1 MFIHRHH
8 NHHTTAQTLV
18 SWNCKSFEGDGAALI
33 LCSRLIEEGYT
44 KSKSGKTFFA
54 NHLLGFSRRRFFL
67 SSGKHNRFE
76 LLRFSSV
83 VLLKFSVLIGHSLI
97 VSNKKLLCRF
107 SPPSVPEHW
116 SRIITFPHL
125 ANLGQCSRRHRFDKS
140 PPGEHDL

>member
-1 MFIHRHH
+1 MSGRRLEVFIHRHH

-18 SWNCKSFEGDGAALI
+18 SWNCKSFEGDGTALI
-33 LCSRLIEEGYT
+33 HCSRLIEEGYT

-54 NHLLGFSRRRFFL
+54 NHLLGFSRRCFFL

-83 VLLKFSVLIGHSLI
+83 VSLKFLVLFGHSLI

-107 SPPSVPEHW
+107 SPLHYVQFVKY
-116 SRIITFPHL
+116 IFPRNRTSS
-125 ANLGQCSRRHRFDKS
+125 NLS
-140 PPGEHDL
+140 

>member
-1 MFIHRHH
+1 MSQRIKYVWEASGFLEVFILSHH

-18 SWNCKSFEGDGAALI
+18 SWTCKSFEGDGAALI

-97 VSNKKLLCRF
+97 VSNKKLLCF
-107 SPPSVPEHW
+107 ELKQDVDDF
-116 SRIITFPHL
+116 I
-125 ANLGQCSRRHRFDKS
+125 
-140 PPGEHDL
+140 